1 MAIENTLSHVMGLVV
16 SNKREQLSPEL
27 DFLDVYADQLNFRN
41 VFSARIQNQSGTF
54 VNQLEVIA
62 SIYNEDQT
70 ESLYSTEAS
79 GMQMVP
85 HSNFAFPIPLNG
97 ESFVPGNYVLH
108 LQANSGELKWE
119 WTRSF
124 EVDDHISKTFNR
136 QDITIPSQN
145 KYWVLVSIF
154 LVILLLLV
162 LFMLTATIKCRKM
175 AI

>member
-1 MAIENTLSHVMGLVV
+1 
-16 SNKREQLSPEL
+16 
-27 DFLDVYADQLNFRN
+27 
-41 VFSARIQNQSGTF
+41 
-54 VNQLEVIA
+54 
-62 SIYNEDQT
+62 
-70 ESLYSTEAS
+70 
-79 GMQMVP
+79 MQMVP

-136 QDITIPSQN
+136 QDITIPSPN
-145 KYWVLVSIF
+145 NYWVLVSIF

-162 LFMLTATIKCRKM
+162 LFIRNRK
-175 AI
+175 

>member
-16 SNKREQLSPEL
+16 SNKQEQLSPEL

-145 KYWVLVSIF
+145 NYWVLVSIF

-162 LFMLTATIKCRKM
+162 LFIRNRK
-175 AI
+175 